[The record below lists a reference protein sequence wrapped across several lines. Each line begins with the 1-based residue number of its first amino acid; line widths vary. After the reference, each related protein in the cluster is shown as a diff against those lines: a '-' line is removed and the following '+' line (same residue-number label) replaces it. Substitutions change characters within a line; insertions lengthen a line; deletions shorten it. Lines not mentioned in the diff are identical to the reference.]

1 MTTTTGPSLNAAIA
15 HLEAGYNAF
24 PMPIASG
31 LAIGGLV
38 IILGVLSMMLV
49 MSQETFK
56 MRGAA
61 KVMIVLVPCLVLVS
75 LLVGYQAISNH
86 QLAEIEASR
95 SLSYECHTVHMAAE
109 NNPDQVPTTQD
120 VRFVSAIC
128 GQQTLQTIS
137 AENAPP
143 ADADQKPDE
152 IGENNQ
158 STVKTP

>member
-1 MTTTTGPSLNAAIA
+1 MMVFEPSLVVAA
-15 HLEAGYNAF
+15 
-24 PMPIASG
+24 
-31 LAIGGLV
+31 LV
-38 IILGVLSMMLV
+38 VND
-49 MSQETFK
+49 
-56 MRGAA
+56 
-61 KVMIVLVPCLVLVS
+61 
-75 LLVGYQAISNH
+75 QACSN
-86 QLAEIEASR
+86 QQIAEIEASR